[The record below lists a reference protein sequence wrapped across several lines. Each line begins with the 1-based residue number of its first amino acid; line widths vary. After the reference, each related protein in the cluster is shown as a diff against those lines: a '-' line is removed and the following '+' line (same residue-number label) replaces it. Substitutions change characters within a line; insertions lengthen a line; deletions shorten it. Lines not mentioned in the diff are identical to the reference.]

1 MQTAEKLNSD
11 YDVELD
17 IPTRNRERLNVLK
30 EEIKV
35 EENLAESK
43 VSESF
48 TPKSKLLFVGTIIFA
63 MFMTLIYRYNL
74 INAKNMENLK
84 IEKEYNKIK
93 AEVSLAQI
101 ELERRISLSTI
112 EAYAKQKLGMQKPT
126 KSQIIYIDTRN
137 LEENIQKDDITK

>member
-1 MQTAEKLNSD
+1 MQTAEKLTSD
-11 YDVELD
+11 CDVELD
-17 IPTRNRERLNVLK
+17 LPTRNRERLKVLK

-35 EENLAESK
+35 EEKPAVSK

-48 TPKSKLLFVGTIIFA
+48 TQKYKLLFVGAAIFA

-137 LEENIQKDDITK
+137 FEEDIQKDDITK

>member
-1 MQTAEKLNSD
+1 MQTAEKIDYD

-17 IPTRNRERLNVLK
+17 LPTRNRERLKVLK

-35 EENLAESK
+35 EEKPAKSK
-43 VSESF
+43 VSASF
-48 TPKSKLLFVGTIIFA
+48 VQKNKLMFVGALIFA

-84 IEKEYNKIK
+84 IEKEHNKIK

-137 LEENIQKDDITK
+137 FEEDIQKDDITK